1 MSARVESAPVGRF
14 NVGTMAIA
22 VAIALGIGGVAGLM
36 VTRATEERPA
46 TITRPVGIASWDV
59 QKLEAMEGRQ
69 LAAQVHA
76 AQPAWDAGM
85 LRAMEG
91 RQLAEE
97 VRSQPG
103 TADRWDEGKAR
114 GHGRSPV
121 GGGDPSP
128 EATGGPTRVEAP
140 RRPGSVLGSPAFGAR
155 RRVATSG
162 ISPDPTRTNPPERL
176 HGRFTSRRQALW

>member
-14 NVGTMAIA
+14 NVGAMAIA
-22 VAIALGIGGVAGLM
+22 VVVALGIGGVAGLM
-36 VTRATEERPA
+36 VTRAIEERPA
-46 TITRPVGIASWDV
+46 AITTPVGIPSWDV

-69 LAAQVHA
+69 LAEQVHA

-103 TADRWDEGKAR
+103 TADRWDEGKLEAME
-114 GHGRSPV
+114 GRQLAEEVRLRRP
-121 GGGDPSP
+121 P
-128 EATGGPTRVEAP
+128 GGP
-140 RRPGSVLGSPAFGAR
+140 LG
-155 RRVATSG
+155 
-162 ISPDPTRTNPPERL
+162 
-176 HGRFTSRRQALW
+176 

>member
-14 NVGTMAIA
+14 NVGAMAIA

-46 TITRPVGIASWDV
+46 TITTPVGIASWDV

-103 TADRWDEGKAR
+103 TADRWDEGKLAAME
-114 GHGRSPV
+114 GRQLAEEIRRRRP
-121 GGGDPSP
+121 P
-128 EATGGPTRVEAP
+128 GGP
-140 RRPGSVLGSPAFGAR
+140 LG
-155 RRVATSG
+155 
-162 ISPDPTRTNPPERL
+162 
-176 HGRFTSRRQALW
+176 

>member
-14 NVGTMAIA
+14 NVGAMAIA

-36 VTRATEERPA
+36 VTRATGERPA
-46 TITRPVGIASWDV
+46 AITTPVGIASWDA

-69 LAAQVHA
+69 LAGEVHDA
-76 AQPAWDAGM
+76 PRPGWDAGM

-103 TADRWDEGKAR
+103 TADRWDEGKLEAME
-114 GHGRSPV
+114 GRQLAEEVRRRRP
-121 GGGDPSP
+121 P
-128 EATGGPTRVEAP
+128 GGP
-140 RRPGSVLGSPAFGAR
+140 LG
-155 RRVATSG
+155 
-162 ISPDPTRTNPPERL
+162 
-176 HGRFTSRRQALW
+176 